1 MPRTK
6 NVRKPKQ
13 ERGRNFT
20 EESDLLMKDFER
32 QAHLRILKQEGE
44 GKMAIKSYIS
54 FIDVTFSRLPSEIRE
69 MTLNEILNC
78 EVDNE
83 KENCSEVSSSVD
95 NYSLPSV
102 PTKVK
107 GKKNRITASDDG
119 YVTEG
124 VAATRLSRAP
134 KGTEPTPASKTRSSS
149 RNSRIK
155 LSQASQECKTVK
167 KISKKERNKE
177 SIKSNKF
184 MTPATLKPGNHEFG
198 LITPKIKPNTPLN
211 VLRRPRQGEM
221 VLSMQGSPLLVSAI
235 VREDT
240 ANINVPLANGNVIS
254 LLPNDGL
261 RMSHIPQLD
270 PETVKQLETLKNH
283 IETVMSAN

>member
-13 ERGRNFT
+13 EQQFA
-20 EESDLLMKDFER
+20 EESDLLIRDFER
-32 QAHLRILKQEGE
+32 QAQLRILKMEGE
-44 GKMAIKSYIS
+44 ARMAIKSVET
-54 FIDVTFSRLPSEIRE
+54 FIDVTLSRLPSEIRQ
-69 MTLNEILNC
+69 MTLGEILNY
-78 EVDNE
+78 EIDNK
-83 KENCSEVSSSVD
+83 KETCDEVSSSVD
-95 NYSLPSV
+95 DCSLPSV
-102 PTKVK
+102 TVKVK

-124 VAATRLSRAP
+124 VATTRSSRAP
-134 KGTEPTPASKTRSSS
+134 KITDSTYVGRTRSSS

-155 LSQASQECKTVK
+155 HSEVNQDTVK
-167 KISKKERNKE
+167 KTSKKERIKE
-177 SIKSNKF
+177 SMKSNKF
-184 MTPATLKPGNHEFG
+184 KTPATLKPGNLEFG
-198 LITPKIKPNTPLN
+198 LVTPKIKPNTPLN

-235 VREDT
+235 VQEDT

-261 RMSHIPQLD
+261 RMSHIPELD
-270 PETVKQLETLKNH
+270 PETMRQLETLKNH
-283 IETVMSAN
+283 IEKVISAK